1 MGTRRRRHE
10 ERPPPQTS
18 RDSLAA
24 ELDEGEGDQAESLPA
39 RISRYGRAK
48 ERAVSM
54 RDYLINHTAVL
65 RASADEG
72 IHSLVVE
79 REAVEAAKVAGLLDG
94 CGNYLHFRH
103 YYTVDQVL
111 LHAACFCKQHLV
123 CPLCAIRRG
132 SKTLEAYLKRF
143 EVIRAQQPGLSAYL
157 MTLTVMDGADLP
169 ERYQHLNRSFKV
181 LKDRRRYYLAGTR
194 GAPWTEF
201 AKVQGAVGS
210 YEVKRGK
217 GSGLWHPHVHMV
229 VLCETP
235 IDPIALKQEWEQITG
250 DSFIIDVRP
259 FHKDQEPA
267 QGFMEVFKYA
277 VKFSDLSL
285 ADNWEVAR
293 YLRGSR
299 LLFSLGA
306 FRGVQVP
313 DQLTDEP
320 LEELPYFDLFYR
332 YFAGSGYSYI
342 AAPERQAVRVVT

>member
-1 MGTRRRRHE
+1 M
-10 ERPPPQTS
+10 
-18 RDSLAA
+18 AA
-24 ELDEGEGDQAESLPA
+24 GLDEREGDQADSLPA

-48 ERAVSM
+48 ERAVAM
-54 RDYLINHTAVL
+54 RDYLVNHVGDL
-65 RASADEG
+65 RVILTNQPGNLIIQQAARSA
-72 IHSLVVE
+72 
-79 REAVEAAKVAGLLDG
+79 AQAAGLLDT

-103 YYTVDQVL
+103 YHTVDRVL
-111 LHAACFCKQHLV
+111 LHAACFCKQHLI

-132 SKTLEAYLKRF
+132 SKTLEAYLSRF
-143 EVIRAQQPGLSAYL
+143 QVIQRERPGLSPYL
-157 MTLTVMDGADLP
+157 MTLTVKDGADLE
-169 ERYQHLNRSFKV
+169 ERWKHLDQSFKV
-181 LKDRRRYYLAGTR
+181 LKDRRNCWNKGKR

-201 AKVQGAVGS
+201 AKVKGAVGS

-235 IDPIALKQEWEQITG
+235 IDPITLKREWEQITG
-250 DSFIIDVRP
+250 DSFIVDVRP
-259 FHKDQEPA
+259 FHAGQEPA